1 MKYLLAIII
10 AFSTVFILTPI
21 LMKLAF
27 KYNFTDKP
35 TERKKHKG
43 ETPLCGGIA
52 MFIGFFLAYFI
63 VFYNYNFDEKYGIF
77 IGALLILIIGVVDD
91 YYKSIGKEFGIT
103 PRLIIQLLAAVIV
116 FKSGISFEGFT
127 NPFTDEYITLSPI
140 VQFVLTITWIF
151 GVTTV
156 INWSDGM
163 DGLAGGLSFI
173 SAMTFAATAII
184 LGQRPSLLFSL
195 ITAGVVLAFLFYN
208 KYPAK
213 VFMGDSGANFLGFI
227 LSIIAFTIT
236 WIFGVTTV
244 INWSDGMD
252 GLAGGLSFIS
262 AMTFAA
268 TAIILGQRPSLLFSL
283 ITAGVVLAFLFYN
296 KYPAKVFMGDS
307 GANFLG
313 FILSIIA
320 LDGAFKG
327 ATILSLM
334 IPILALAVPI
344 FDNIF
349 VIFKRFSEGKPIYQ
363 ADRSQIHYRL
373 QAKGLNTKQIVN
385 FISIISLTCSVIS
398 ILLLLIKF

>member
-1 MKYLLAIII
+1 MKYLLAITI
-10 AFSTVFILTPI
+10 AFSTVFILIPI

-35 TERKKHKG
+35 TKRKKHKG

-52 MFIGFFLAYFI
+52 MFIGFFLSYFI
-63 VFYNYNFDEKYGIF
+63 IFYNYSFDEKYGIF
-77 IGALLILIIGVVDD
+77 IGSLLILIIGVVDD
-91 YYKSIGKEFGIT
+91 YYKSRGKEFGIT
-103 PRLIIQLLAAVIV
+103 PRLIVQLLAAVIV
-116 FKSGISFEGFT
+116 FKSGISFEGFK
-127 NPFTDEYITLSPI
+127 NPFTDQYINLSPI
-140 VQFVLTITWIF
+140 VQFLLTITWIF

-184 LGQRPSLLFSL
+184 LGQPPSLLFSL
-195 ITAGVVLAFLFYN
+195 ITV
-208 KYPAK
+208 
-213 VFMGDSGANFLGFI
+213 
-227 LSIIAFTIT
+227 
-236 WIFGVTTV
+236 
-244 INWSDGMD
+244 
-252 GLAGGLSFIS
+252 
-262 AMTFAA
+262 
-268 TAIILGQRPSLLFSL
+268 
-283 ITAGVVLAFLFYN
+283 GVVLAFLFYN

-373 QAKGLNTKQIVN
+373 QAKGLNTNQIVT

-398 ILLLLIKF
+398 ILLLLIKY

>member
-1 MKYLLAIII
+1 MKYLLAITI
-10 AFSTVFILTPI
+10 AFSTVFILIPI

-35 TERKKHKG
+35 TKRKKHKG

-52 MFIGFFLAYFI
+52 MFIGFFLSYFI
-63 VFYNYNFDEKYGIF
+63 IFYNYSFDEKYGIF
-77 IGALLILIIGVVDD
+77 IGSLLILIIGVVDD

-103 PRLIIQLLAAVIV
+103 PRLIVQLLAAVIV
-116 FKSGISFEGFT
+116 FKSGVAFEGFK
-127 NPFTDEYITLSPI
+127 NPFTDQYISLSPI

-184 LGQRPSLLFSL
+184 LGQP
-195 ITAGVVLAFLFYN
+195 
-208 KYPAK
+208 
-213 VFMGDSGANFLGFI
+213 
-227 LSIIAFTIT
+227 
-236 WIFGVTTV
+236 
-244 INWSDGMD
+244 
-252 GLAGGLSFIS
+252 
-262 AMTFAA
+262 
-268 TAIILGQRPSLLFSL
+268 PSLLFSL

-373 QAKGLNTKQIVN
+373 QAKGLNTNQIVT

-398 ILLLLIKF
+398 ILLLLIKY